1 MRVSFHRLLPREIVK
16 GEGIPLKRAP
26 VCETRQI
33 KLKTCKQWLVL
44 HFTNDYLQ
52 Y

>member
-16 GEGIPLKRAP
+16 DEGIPLRKAP

-33 KLKTCKQWLVL
+33 KLKRAAVVSTSNC
-44 HFTNDYLQ
+44 
-52 Y
+52 